1 MSHKSIQKLH
11 FLIERYLREDIYCIY
26 REWGKPRRYSDA
38 SILIYKTRWNLIFQN
53 EIAFV
58 LNEGIVVDITLAE
71 YIFGIARRSVFYYEG
86 QTPEYR
92 IVNIK
97 LSGLYQN
104 R

>member
-1 MSHKSIQKLH
+1 M
-11 FLIERYLREDIYCIY
+11 
-26 REWGKPRRYSDA
+26 
-38 SILIYKTRWNLIFQN
+38 
-53 EIAFV
+53 
-58 LNEGIVVDITLAE
+58 NEGIVVDITLAE